1 MEWLLRLYE
10 GRESMFTAQFFAAL
24 TAALT
29 FLVAWRQH
37 TWNKKHHLVSIR
49 PFICDFFRIDLST
62 LELTLTLSN
71 KGLGPAQL
79 VNYEFEWDGKKVDKG
94 FVDEFLADSFT
105 SDFRL
110 YLVDLSG
117 VSAMSPNENQ
127 ILLSVS
133 YANVNKFT
141 EQDSKTYIEVC
152 GQLVKNLRI
161 QVDYKSLHGND
172 IYTYKTKPL
181 RSLLDDFESG

>member
-10 GRESMFTAQFFAAL
+10 GQVSMFTAQFFAAL

-62 LELTLTLSN
+62 LDLTLTLSN

-79 VNYEFEWDGKKVDKG
+79 VSYEFEWDGKKVDKG
-94 FVDEFLADSFT
+94 FVDEFLADNFT

-127 ILLSVS
+127 ILLSVN
-133 YANVNKFT
+133 YVGANTFA
-141 EQDSKTYIEVC
+141 EQYSPRYIEVC

-181 RSLLDDFESG
+181 QSLLDDFESG